1 MSEKGGGKM
10 FTLMFT
16 LLLLPVLFMLIP
28 LFLVIGIIGMVLRIG
43 FSVMGWI
50 LKGIGG
56 FVLLIIILALIL

>member
-1 MSEKGGGKM
+1 ML
-10 FTLMFT
+10 TLMFT